1 MLKTR
6 IQILQMGGVIGE
18 DVAQFM
24 NQVIDMMA
32 ADYPQITMDPATMF
46 TTHLAMA
53 LERIKKGEIVE
64 ALDEELYAQV
74 KESDEYPTA
83 LEFRNKMLAFC
94 PIQFPESEAQF
105 ITMHICNMLSAE

>member
-1 MLKTR
+1 MLKQR

-18 DVAQFM
+18 DVAGFM

-32 ADYPQITMDPATMF
+32 ADYPQIDMDHATMF

-64 ALDEELYAQV
+64 MMDDICWQEIVECP
-74 KESDEYPTA
+74 EYPMA
-83 LEFRNKMLAFC
+83 LTFRDKMFSFC
-94 PIQFPESEAQF
+94 PIEFPESEGKF
-105 ITMHICNMLSAE
+105 ILLHICSMLQ